1 METAGKVQF
10 TLIPIY
16 KRCNEKRGVKVI
28 HYQASWKQIG
38 HFQPDQ
44 SIEKELR
51 KGLETGITQV
61 LEPDMNDTD
70 RD

>member
-1 METAGKVQF
+1 METHGKVEF
-10 TLIPIY
+10 TLIPVY

-44 SIEKELR
+44 SIEKELQ
-51 KGLETGITQV
+51 KG
-61 LEPDMNDTD
+61 
-70 RD
+70 